1 MSKIGRKPINT
12 QGLTVT
18 INDQIVSYKG
28 ANGSGTYVVPNSLT
42 ISFEN
47 ETLKLGLVD
56 PKDKKNN
63 NVWGLHRALLA
74 NALMGAKEDFTK
86 DVVIVGLGYK
96 GELKGKDMIVFS
108 LGYSHKIDFKLPS
121 DVSVVID
128 KTGQNLTI
136 RSSNKFLAGDVAQRI
151 CALRRPEPYKGTG
164 VRLKDEVIHRKTGK
178 S

>member
-18 INDQIVSYKG
+18 VNDQIVSYKG
-28 ANGSGTYVVPNSLT
+28 ANGSGTYVIPDSLN

-47 ETLKLGLVD
+47 EFLKLGLVNSQN
-56 PKDKKNN
+56 KKNN
-63 NVWGLHRALLA
+63 DVWGLHRALLA
-74 NALMGAKEDFTK
+74 NALMGAKQDFTTE
-86 DVVIVGLGYK
+86 VVIVGLGYK
-96 GELKGKDMIVFS
+96 GELKSNNMIVFS
-108 LGYSHKIDFKLPS
+108 LGYSHKIDFKLPQ

-136 RSSNKFLAGDVAQRI
+136 RSRDKFLAGDVAQRI

-164 VRLKDEVIHRKTGK
+164 VRLKDEIIHRKTGK

>member
-1 MSKIGRKPINT
+1 MSKIGRKPISI

-18 INDQIVSYKG
+18 VDGQIVSYKG
-28 ANGSGTYVVPNSLT
+28 PKKSGTYALPESLNAT
-42 ISFEN
+42 LEN
-47 ETLKLGLVD
+47 ETIKLGLAN
-56 PKDKKNN
+56 PEDKKNN
-63 NVWGLHRALLA
+63 NVWGLHRALL
-74 NALMGAKEDFTK
+74 NNELLGSKEDFVK

-96 GELKGKDMIVFS
+96 GELKGDMIVFS
-108 LGYSHKIDFKLPS
+108 LGYSHKIDFKLPK

-128 KTGQNLTI
+128 KTGQNISI
-136 RSSNKFLAGDVAQRI
+136 RSSSKFLVGDVAQRI

>member
-1 MSKIGRKPINT
+1 MSKIGRKPIST

-18 INDQIVSYKG
+18 VDGQIVSYKG
-28 ANGSGTYVVPNSLT
+28 PKKSGTYVLPESLIAT
-42 ISFEN
+42 LEN
-47 ETLKLGLVD
+47 DSIKLGLSNSEN
-56 PKDKKNN
+56 KKNN
-63 NVWGLHRALLA
+63 NIWGLHRALL
-74 NALMGAKEDFTK
+74 NNELLGAIQDFTK

-96 GELKGKDMIVFS
+96 GELKGDMIVFS
-108 LGYSHKIDFKLPS
+108 LGFSHKIDFKLPK

-128 KTGQNLTI
+128 KTGQNITI
-136 RSSNKFLAGDVAQRI
+136 RSSNKFLVGDVAQRI

>member
-1 MSKIGRKPINT
+1 MSKIGRKPIST

-18 INDQIVSYKG
+18 VDGQVVSFKG
-28 ANGSGTYVVPNSLT
+28 AKKSGTYTLPDCLVVN
-42 ISFEN
+42 FEN
-47 ETLKLGLVD
+47 DTLRIALKNIVN
-56 PKDKKNN
+56 KKEY

-74 NALMGAKEDFTK
+74 NELKGAQQEFAIE
-86 DVVIVGLGYK
+86 VVIVGLGYK
-96 GELKGKDMIVFS
+96 GELKGDMIIFS
-108 LGYSHKIDFKLPS
+108 LGYSHKIDFKLPK

-136 RSSNKFLAGDVAQRI
+136 KSSDKFLAGDVAQRI

-164 VRLKDEVIHRKTGK
+164 VRLQSEQIHRKTGK